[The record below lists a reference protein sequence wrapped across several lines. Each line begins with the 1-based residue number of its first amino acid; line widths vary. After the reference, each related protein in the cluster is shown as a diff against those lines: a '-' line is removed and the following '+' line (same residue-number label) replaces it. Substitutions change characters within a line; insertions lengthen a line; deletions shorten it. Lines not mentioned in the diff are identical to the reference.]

1 MKMGSLFSG
10 IGGIELGLERAIPGL
25 QTVWQVEKEEFCR
38 SVLERHWPNTKRY
51 NNVRTIG
58 AHNLEP
64 VDVICAGFPCQS
76 ISVCGNMEGL
86 ENEEK
91 SGLWWHVHRLVSE
104 FQSIGHQ
111 PILVLENVANIIR
124 VGGPDVVGSLA
135 AIGYDI
141 EWTII
146 SAAQCGAPHLRRR
159 WFAVA
164 YPSTIGYYMRNAMAF
179 GELVNGRWTTANTNQ
194 NRGGTSNTI
203 QPRRSSS
210 DVHDTAGPTTNTNIN
225 TVSNKTE
232 TTTSDRTGVS
242 PTTTEGSLS
251 SQRGLRQWQ
260 SDVQHTGRSSVSFN
274 QESNKSPNTNSQRI
288 QEQSRHTQYMEQK
301 QQSQCKSS
309 QDGRTQQNYWKR
321 FPTQSPVCRGN
332 DGVPNRVDRLR
343 ALGNAVVPQCAE
355 WVGQQIV
362 KSGLLE
368 AACSHKN

>member
-10 IGGIELGLERAIPGL
+10 IGGLDLGLERSIPGL
-25 QTVWQVEKEEFCR
+25 QTVWQVEKEPFCR

-51 NNVRTIG
+51 NNVLHVG

-76 ISVCGNMEGL
+76 VSIAGKMRGL
-86 ENEEK
+86 EDEEK

-104 FQSIGHQ
+104 FQSIGHE

-124 VGGPDVVGSLA
+124 VGGPDVVGSLT

-141 EWTII
+141 EWTTI

-164 YPSTIGYYMRNAMAF
+164 FPKTIGYYLRNELAF
-179 GELVNGRWTTANTNQ
+179 A
-194 NRGGTSNTI
+194 
-203 QPRRSSS
+203 
-210 DVHDTAGPTTNTNIN
+210 
-225 TVSNKTE
+225 
-232 TTTSDRTGVS
+232 
-242 PTTTEGSLS
+242 
-251 SQRGLRQWQ
+251 
-260 SDVQHTGRSSVSFN
+260 
-274 QESNKSPNTNSQRI
+274 NTNSQRI
-288 QEQSRHTQYMEQK
+288 KEQPIWSESVESAR
-301 QQSQCKSS
+301 QSECRSS
-309 QDGRTQQNYWKR
+309 QTPRTQQNYWQG
-321 FPTQSPVCRGN
+321 FPTQSPVCRRN

-368 AACSHKN
+368 VACLQNN

>member
-1 MKMGSLFSG
+1 MLKMGSLFSG
-10 IGGIELGLERAIPGL
+10 IGGLDLGLEKSIPGL

-38 SVLERHWPNTKRY
+38 SILERHWPNTKRY
-51 NNVRTIG
+51 DNVLHVG

-76 ISVCGNMEGL
+76 VSIAGKMRGL
-86 ENEEK
+86 EDEEK

-104 FQSIGHQ
+104 FQSIGHE

-135 AIGYDI
+135 KIGYDC

-146 SAAQCGAPHLRRR
+146 SASQCGAPHLRRR

-194 NRGGTSNTI
+194 GRSGTSNTI
-203 QPRRSSS
+203 QSRRSST
-210 DVHDTAGPTTNTNIN
+210 DVHDTKGSTSNTNSVGCGTGIDTEREHQHRVHGEGDTTQGIQQRSEWQSGAGSNGNASTNTNSERI
-225 TVSNKTE
+225 KK
-232 TTTSDRTGVS
+232 
-242 PTTTEGSLS
+242 
-251 SQRGLRQWQ
+251 Q
-260 SDVQHTGRSSVSFN
+260 SKYTKHV
-274 QESNKSPNTNSQRI
+274 
-288 QEQSRHTQYMEQK
+288 EQAH
-301 QQSQCKSS
+301 QSQCRGSK
-309 QDGRTQQNYWKR
+309 DEWTRQNYWER
-321 FPTQSPVCRGN
+321 FPTQPPVRRRD

-368 AACSHKN
+368 VACLQKS

>member
-10 IGGIELGLERAIPGL
+10 IGGLDLGLERSIPGL

-51 NNVRTIG
+51 NNVLHVG

-76 ISVCGNMEGL
+76 VSIAGKMRGL
-86 ENEEK
+86 EDEEK

-104 FQSIGHQ
+104 FQSIGRQ

-164 YPSTIGYYMRNAMAF
+164 YPSTIGYYMRNAMEF
-179 GELVNGRWTTANTNQ
+179 GELVDGRWTTANSNQ
-194 NRGGTSNTI
+194 VRSGTSDTV
-203 QPRRSSS
+203 QSGRSSTH
-210 DVHDTAGPTTNTNIN
+210 VHDTAGHAADTNSIRCGTGSDTQREHQHRVHGEGDTTQGIQQRSEWQSGIGEDSYASTDTIS
-225 TVSNKTE
+225 T
-232 TTTSDRTGVS
+232 RTQVQ
-242 PTTTEGSLS
+242 TEGQQPSKQVS
-251 SQRGLRQWQ
+251 GSKSKTYWQ
-260 SDVQHTGRSSVSFN
+260 G
-274 QESNKSPNTNSQRI
+274 
-288 QEQSRHTQYMEQK
+288 
-301 QQSQCKSS
+301 
-309 QDGRTQQNYWKR
+309 
-321 FPTQSPVCRGN
+321 FPTQSPVCRRN
-332 DGVPNRVDRLR
+332 DGIPNRVDRLKS
-343 ALGNAVVPQCAE
+343 LGNAVVPQCAE

-362 KSGLLE
+362 NSGLLE
-368 AACSHKN
+368 VACSQNN

>member
-10 IGGIELGLERAIPGL
+10 IGGLDLGLERSIPGL

-38 SVLERHWPNTKRY
+38 SILERHWPNTKRY
-51 NNVRTIG
+51 NNVLHVG

-76 ISVCGNMEGL
+76 VSIAGKMRGL
-86 ENEEK
+86 EDEEK

-104 FQSIGHQ
+104 FQSIGHE

-124 VGGPDVVGSLA
+124 VGGTDVVGSLA

-141 EWTII
+141 EWTTI

-164 YPSTIGYYMRNAMAF
+164 YPKTIGYYMRNAMAF
-179 GELVNGRWTTANTNQ
+179 ADTNSI
-194 NRGGTSNTI
+194 GCGTGSNTKREHQHRVHKQGDTTQGI
-203 QPRRSSS
+203 QQRSEWQSGLGKDS
-210 DVHDTAGPTTNTNIN
+210 HASTNTN
-225 TVSNKTE
+225 
-232 TTTSDRTGVS
+232 G
-242 PTTTEGSLS
+242 
-251 SQRGLRQWQ
+251 
-260 SDVQHTGRSSVSFN
+260 
-274 QESNKSPNTNSQRI
+274 QRI
-288 QEQSRHTQYMEQK
+288 QEQSIWSESVGTAR
-301 QQSQCKSS
+301 QSQCGSS
-309 QDGRTQQNYWKR
+309 QAPRAQQNYWQG
-321 FPTQSPVCRGN
+321 FPTQPPVRRRN
-332 DGVPNRVDRLR
+332 DGSPNRVDRLR

-368 AACSHKN
+368 VACSQNN

>member
-10 IGGIELGLERAIPGL
+10 IGGLDLGLERSIPGL

-38 SVLERHWPNTKRY
+38 SILERHWPNTKQY
-51 NNVRTIG
+51 NDVRTIG

-76 ISVCGNMEGL
+76 ISIAGNMEGL

-91 SGLWWHVHRLVSE
+91 SGLWWQVHRLVSE

-124 VGGPDVVGSLA
+124 VGGPDVVGSLTQ
-135 AIGYDI
+135 IGYDC
-141 EWTII
+141 EWTTI
-146 SAAQCGAPHLRRR
+146 SAAQCEAPHLRRR

-179 GELVNGRWTTANTNQ
+179 GELVDGRWTTANSNQ
-194 NRGGTSNTI
+194 VRSRASDTI
-203 QPRRSSS
+203 QSRRPST
-210 DVHDTAGPTTNTNIN
+210 DVHDT
-225 TVSNKTE
+225 
-232 TTTSDRTGVS
+232 
-242 PTTTEGSLS
+242 EGSTA
-251 SQRGLRQWQ
+251 
-260 SDVQHTGRSSVSFN
+260 D
-274 QESNKSPNTNSQRI
+274 TNGQRI
-288 QEQSRHTQYMEQK
+288 QEQPIWSESVGTER
-301 QQSQCKSS
+301 QSQCGSS
-309 QDGRTQQNYWKR
+309 QTPRPQQKYWQG
-321 FPTQSPVCRGN
+321 FPTQSPVCRRD
-332 DGVPNRVDRLR
+332 DGIPNRVDRLR

-368 AACSHKN
+368 VACSQNN

>member
-10 IGGIELGLERAIPGL
+10 IGGLDLGLERSIPGL
-25 QTVWQVEKEEFCR
+25 QTAWQVEKEEFCR

-51 NNVRTIG
+51 NNVLHVG

-76 ISVCGNMEGL
+76 VSIAGKMRGL
-86 ENEEK
+86 EDEEK

-104 FQSIGHQ
+104 FQSIGRQ

-159 WFAVA
+159 WFAIA
-164 YPSTIGYYMRNAMAF
+164 FPSTIGYYMRNERAF
-179 GELVNGRWTTANTNQ
+179 ANTMSQ
-194 NRGGTSNTI
+194 GLQKQPTHTKPSHGQTQSMPKHSSRGDASTNTI
-203 QPRRSSS
+203 S
-210 DVHDTAGPTTNTNIN
+210 T
-225 TVSNKTE
+225 
-232 TTTSDRTGVS
+232 RTQVQ
-242 PTTTEGSLS
+242 TEGQQPSKQMFGS
-251 SQRGLRQWQ
+251 TSKTQWQ
-260 SDVQHTGRSSVSFN
+260 G
-274 QESNKSPNTNSQRI
+274 
-288 QEQSRHTQYMEQK
+288 
-301 QQSQCKSS
+301 
-309 QDGRTQQNYWKR
+309 
-321 FPTQSPVCRGN
+321 FPTQSPVCRRD
-332 DGVPNRVDRLR
+332 DGVPNRVDRLK

-362 KSGLLE
+362 NSGLLE
-368 AACSHKN
+368 VACSQNN

>member
-10 IGGIELGLERAIPGL
+10 IGGLELGLERAIPSL
-25 QTVWQVEKEEFCR
+25 QTVWQVEKEPFCR

-51 NNVRTIG
+51 NNVLHVG

-76 ISVCGNMEGL
+76 ISIAGNMEGL

-91 SGLWWHVHRLVSE
+91 SGLWWQVHRLVSE
-104 FQSIGHQ
+104 FQSIGHA

-124 VGGPDVVGSLA
+124 VGGTDVVGSLT

-164 YPSTIGYYMRNAMAF
+164 YPSTIGYYLRNELAVADTNSIGCRTSSDTEREHQHRVHREGDTTQGEQQRSERKF
-179 GELVNGRWTTANTNQ
+179 GIGEDSHAST
-194 NRGGTSNTI
+194 NTI
-203 QPRRSSS
+203 S
-210 DVHDTAGPTTNTNIN
+210 T
-225 TVSNKTE
+225 
-232 TTTSDRTGVS
+232 RTQVQ
-242 PTTTEGSLS
+242 TEGQQPSKQMFGS
-251 SQRGLRQWQ
+251 TSKTQWQ
-260 SDVQHTGRSSVSFN
+260 G
-274 QESNKSPNTNSQRI
+274 
-288 QEQSRHTQYMEQK
+288 
-301 QQSQCKSS
+301 
-309 QDGRTQQNYWKR
+309 
-321 FPTQSPVCRGN
+321 FPTQSPVCRRD
-332 DGVPNRVDRLR
+332 DGIPNRVDRLR

-362 KSGLLE
+362 KSGVLKCLQ
-368 AACSHKN
+368 HN

>member
-10 IGGIELGLERAIPGL
+10 IGGLDLGLERSIPGL

-38 SVLERHWPNTKRY
+38 SILERHWPNTKQY
-51 NNVRTIG
+51 NDVRTIG

-76 ISVCGNMEGL
+76 ISIAGHMKGL
-86 ENEEK
+86 EDEEK

-104 FQSIGHQ
+104 FQSIGHE
-111 PILVLENVANIIR
+111 PILVLENVSNIIR
-124 VGGPDVVGSLA
+124 VGGPDVVGSLTQ
-135 AIGYDI
+135 IGYDI
-141 EWTII
+141 EWTTI

-179 GELVNGRWTTANTNQ
+179 GELVDGRWITADTNQ
-194 NRGGTSNTI
+194 VGSRTSDTV
-203 QPRRSSS
+203 QSRRSSTH
-210 DVHDTAGPTTNTNIN
+210 VHDTRRASTNTNSIGCGTGSN
-225 TVSNKTE
+225 TEREHQHRVHGEGDTTQGIQQRSERQSGIGEDSHASTNTISTRTQVQTKGQQPSKQMFGSTSKT
-232 TTTSDRTGVS
+232 
-242 PTTTEGSLS
+242 
-251 SQRGLRQWQ
+251 QWQ
-260 SDVQHTGRSSVSFN
+260 G
-274 QESNKSPNTNSQRI
+274 
-288 QEQSRHTQYMEQK
+288 
-301 QQSQCKSS
+301 
-309 QDGRTQQNYWKR
+309 
-321 FPTQSPVCRGN
+321 FPTQSPVCRRN

-368 AACSHKN
+368 VACSQNN

>member
-1 MKMGSLFSG
+1 MIKMGSLFSG
-10 IGGIELGLERAIPGL
+10 IGGLDLGLEKSIPGL

-38 SVLERHWPNTKRY
+38 SILERHWPNTKRY
-51 NNVRTIG
+51 NNVLHVG

-76 ISVCGNMEGL
+76 VSIAGKMRGL
-86 ENEEK
+86 EDEEK

-104 FQSIGHQ
+104 FQSIGRQ

-124 VGGPDVVGSLA
+124 VGGPDVVGSLT

-194 NRGGTSNTI
+194 SRGGTSNTI
-203 QPRRSSS
+203 QSGRSSS

-251 SQRGLRQWQ
+251 SQRGVRQWE

-274 QESNKSPNTNSQRI
+274 QEG
-288 QEQSRHTQYMEQK
+288 QSE
-301 QQSQCKSS
+301 CGGS
-309 QDGRTQQNYWKR
+309 QDVRTRQNYWER
-321 FPTQSPVCRGN
+321 FPTQSPICRRD
-332 DGVPNRVDRLR
+332 DGIPNRVDRLR

-362 KSGLLE
+362 NSGLLE
-368 AACSHKN
+368 VACSQHN

>member
-10 IGGIELGLERAIPGL
+10 IGGLDLGLERSIPGL

-38 SVLERHWPNTKRY
+38 SILERHWPNTKQY
-51 NNVRTIG
+51 NNVLHVG

-76 ISVCGNMEGL
+76 ISIAGNMEGL

-91 SGLWWHVHRLVSE
+91 SGLWWQVHRLVSE
-104 FQSIGHQ
+104 FQSIGHA

-124 VGGPDVVGSLA
+124 VGGPDVVGSLT

-141 EWTII
+141 EWTTI

-159 WFAVA
+159 WFGVA

-179 GELVNGRWTTANTNQ
+179 GELVDGRWITADTNQ
-194 NRGGTSNTI
+194 VGSRTSDTV
-203 QPRRSSS
+203 QSRRSSTH
-210 DVHDTAGPTTNTNIN
+210 VHDTRRASTNTNSIGCGTGSN
-225 TVSNKTE
+225 TEREHQHRVHGEGDTTQGIQQRSERQYGIGEDSHASTNTISTRTQVQTKGQQPSKQMFGSTSKT
-232 TTTSDRTGVS
+232 
-242 PTTTEGSLS
+242 
-251 SQRGLRQWQ
+251 QWQ
-260 SDVQHTGRSSVSFN
+260 G
-274 QESNKSPNTNSQRI
+274 
-288 QEQSRHTQYMEQK
+288 
-301 QQSQCKSS
+301 
-309 QDGRTQQNYWKR
+309 
-321 FPTQSPVCRGN
+321 FPTQSPVCRRN

-368 AACSHKN
+368 VACSQNN

>member
-10 IGGIELGLERAIPGL
+10 IGGLELGLERAIPGL

-51 NNVRTIG
+51 NNVLHVG

-64 VDVICAGFPCQS
+64 VDIICAGFPCQS
-76 ISVCGNMEGL
+76 ISIAGNMEGL

-104 FQSIGHQ
+104 FQSIGRQ

-141 EWTII
+141 EWTTI

-179 GELVNGRWTTANTNQ
+179 GELVDGRWTTADTNKSRSRTSDTLQ
-194 NRGGTSNTI
+194 SGRSSTHVHDTEGSTSNTI
-203 QPRRSSS
+203 S
-210 DVHDTAGPTTNTNIN
+210 T
-225 TVSNKTE
+225 
-232 TTTSDRTGVS
+232 RTQVQ
-242 PTTTEGSLS
+242 TEGQQPSKQMS
-251 SQRGLRQWQ
+251 GSTSKAYWQ
-260 SDVQHTGRSSVSFN
+260 G
-274 QESNKSPNTNSQRI
+274 
-288 QEQSRHTQYMEQK
+288 
-301 QQSQCKSS
+301 
-309 QDGRTQQNYWKR
+309 
-321 FPTQSPVCRGN
+321 FPTQPPVCRRD
-332 DGVPNRVDRLR
+332 DGVPDRVDRIK
-343 ALGNAVVPQCAE
+343 ALGNAVVPQCAQ

-362 KSGLLE
+362 NSGLLE
-368 AACSHKN
+368 VACSQHN